1 MTSRYDLMNSSNV
14 RDSQDNE
21 SYPDCISVNW
31 NNFTLQTAP
40 YLKYIEQRHISKL
53 WLLTYSMYQ
62 RTELDDIL
70 LIINNV
76 PYREMMEPGDQFFIP
91 AIEDINDFI
100 TKNKK

>member
-1 MTSRYDLMNSSNV
+1 
-14 RDSQDNE
+14 
-21 SYPDCISVNW
+21 
-31 NNFTLQTAP
+31 
-40 YLKYIEQRHISKL
+40 
-53 WLLTYSMYQ
+53 MYQ